1 MPIAWNDDPPE
12 SGARIVAN
20 CRALLT
26 LLAADAARRDLPTVA
41 AAQKWHRAIYDGVAL
56 PVSYYA
62 GEVRDDDERFP
73 ELIDYEVTVGP
84 NTGVPAAEVPDALA
98 AFERRAQRACSVLDE
113 LVAADRLPADDRE
126 LHAVLALCAALHGEW
141 VRIHPFANGN
151 GRTARVWA
159 NWAALR
165 YGLPPFVR
173 LRPRPEG
180 LAYAAAAH
188 ASMRGDHAPAI
199 GVFRQQLAD
208 LLDEL
213 G

>member
-1 MPIAWNDDPPE
+1 MPIEWNDDPPE
-12 SGARIVAN
+12 SGGRIVAN

-26 LLAADAARRDLPTVA
+26 RLAAEAARRDPPTVA
-41 AAQKWHRAIYDGVAL
+41 AAQHWHRAIYDGVPL
-56 PVSYYA
+56 PVPYYA
-62 GEVRDDDERFP
+62 GEVRDDDPRFP
-73 ELIDYEVTVGP
+73 ELIGYELTVGP
-84 NTGVPAAEVPDALA
+84 NTGVPAAEVPDELM
-98 AFERRAQRACSVLDE
+98 AFERRAQRACSVLDG

-126 LHAVLALCAALHGEW
+126 LHAVLALSAALHGEW

-159 NWAALR
+159 NWAAMR

-180 LAYAAAAH
+180 LAYAAVAH

-199 GVFRQQLAD
+199 GVFREQLAE

-213 G
+213 R

>member
-12 SGARIVAN
+12 SGGRIVAN

-26 LLAADAARRDLPTVA
+26 RLAAEAARRDLPTVA
-41 AAQKWHRAIYDGVAL
+41 AAQQWHRAIYDGVAL

-62 GEVRDDDERFP
+62 GEVRDDDQRFP
-73 ELIDYEVTVGP
+73 ELIGYEVTVGP
-84 NTGVPAAEVPDALA
+84 NTGLAAAEVPDALA
-98 AFERRAQRACSVLDE
+98 SFERRAQRACSVLDE

-208 LLDEL
+208 LLNEL
-213 G
+213 R